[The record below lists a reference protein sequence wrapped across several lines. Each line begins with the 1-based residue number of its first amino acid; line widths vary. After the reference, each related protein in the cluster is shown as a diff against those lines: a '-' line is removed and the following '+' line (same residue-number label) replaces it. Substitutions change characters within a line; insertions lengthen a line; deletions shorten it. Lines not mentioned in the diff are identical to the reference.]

1 MNRCWGLSLM
11 LLAML
16 SSFPGAAADAGEGVL
31 EMRIYTCEPGKLDA
45 LNERFRNHTMRL
57 FEKHGMKNVAYWVA
71 TEGPTA
77 GNTLYYILHHDS
89 RDAAKASWEAFRN
102 DPEWKAVAAASKE
115 KHGKILA
122 KDPEAIFM
130 TETDYSP
137 ATEKARQDKTYELR
151 IYTAA
156 EGKLGD
162 LNSRFREHTEKL
174 FNKHGM
180 RSIGYWVPTDEPKSK
195 THLYYVLE
203 HTSRDSSKESWKGFV
218 NDPEW
223 KEVAKK
229 TEANGKLLAIPPEAV
244 FMKAT
249 DYTPAP

>member
-16 SSFPGAAADAGEGVL
+16 SSFSGTFANAGEGVL

-77 GNTLYYILHHDS
+77 GNTLYYILHHAS
-89 RDAAKASWEAFRN
+89 RDAAKASWDAFRS

-122 KDPEAIFM
+122 KDPEVIFM

-244 FMKAT
+244 FMKAV
-249 DYTPAP
+249 DYSPAP

>member
-1 MNRCWGLSLM
+1 MQRGWK
-11 LLAML
+11 
-16 SSFPGAAADAGEGVL
+16 SFSAVIAAVVALWSGVVMAGEGVL
-31 EMRIYTCEPGKLDA
+31 EFRIYTCEPGKLDA
-45 LNERFRNHTMRL
+45 LNERFRNHTVKL
-57 FEKHGMKNVAYWVA
+57 FEKHGMKNVAYWEA

-77 GNTLYYILHHDS
+77 GNTLYYILHHAS
-89 RDAAKASWEAFRN
+89 RDAAQASWDGFRA
-102 DPEWKAVAAASKE
+102 DPEWKAVAKASEE

-122 KDPEAIFM
+122 KAPEVIFM

-137 ATEKARQDKTYELR
+137 ATEKARADKTYELR

-203 HTSRDSSKESWKGFV
+203 HTSRDSAKESWKGFV
-218 NDPEW
+218 SDPAW
-223 KEVAKK
+223 QAVAKK
-229 TEANGKLLAIPPEAV
+229 TEANGKLLATGPEAV
-244 FMKAT
+244 YMKAS

>member
-1 MNRCWGLSLM
+1 MKRGWQWVSWVM
-11 LLAML
+11 AAM
-16 SSFPGAAADAGEGVL
+16 AALWSGTVMAGEGVL
-31 EMRIYTCEPGKLDA
+31 EFRIYTCEPGKLDA
-45 LNERFRNHTMRL
+45 LNERFRDHTMKL

-77 GNTLYYILHHDS
+77 GNTLYYILHHSS
-89 RDAAKASWEAFRN
+89 RDAAKVSWDAFRS
-102 DPEWKAVAAASKE
+102 DPDWKAVAKASEE

-122 KDPEAIFM
+122 KAPEVIFM

-137 ATEKARQDKTYELR
+137 PTEKARQDKTYELR

-156 EGKLGD
+156 EGKLDD
-162 LNSRFREHTEKL
+162 LNARFRNHTEKL

-203 HTSRDSSKESWKGFV
+203 HTSRDSSKESWTGFIS
-218 NDPEW
+218 DPEW
-223 KEVAKK
+223 KAVAQK
-229 TEANGKLLAIPPEAV
+229 TEANGKLLAVPPEAV
-244 FMKAT
+244 FMKAV

>member
-1 MNRCWGLSLM
+1 MNRLWGLSFLV
-11 LLAML
+11 LALL
-16 SSFPGAAADAGEGVL
+16 SSLGGAVHAGDGVL
-31 EMRIYTCEPGKLDA
+31 EFRIYTCEPGKLDA

-71 TEGPTA
+71 TEGPTE
-77 GNTLYYILHHDS
+77 GNTLYYILRHAS
-89 RDAAKASWEAFRN
+89 RDAAKASWDAFRN
-102 DPEWKAVAAASKE
+102 DLEWKAVAKASEE

-122 KDPEAIFM
+122 KAPEVIFM

-218 NDPEW
+218 NDPAW
-223 KEVAKK
+223 KDVATK

-244 FMKAT
+244 FIKAT
-249 DYTPAP
+249 DYSPAP